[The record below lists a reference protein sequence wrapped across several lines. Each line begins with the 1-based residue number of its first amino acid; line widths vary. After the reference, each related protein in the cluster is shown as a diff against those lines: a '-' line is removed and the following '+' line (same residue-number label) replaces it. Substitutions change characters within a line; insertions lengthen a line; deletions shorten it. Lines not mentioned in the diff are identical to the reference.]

1 MMPGGAFCPRIRYLS
16 GRICCRRALCP
27 RMATVFGRKCPR
39 GAERDTL
46 SPKEVSFRE
55 EPSPGKH
62 FVPKWQ
68 RFSGGNALGVRGEIL
83 LSPKEVSFRE
93 KPTPRGHIIPNWLRF
108 SGGNALGVLREILL
122 SSKEVSF
129 REKPTPRGHFVP
141 EWQQLPGENA
151 LPALREILLSPNGS
165 SYRENSHPPR
175 HLSGTPRQG
184 DLHCWGNFFC
194 GTDAFIEKNSYF
206 WSNFTENILKHFL
219 ILMYFT
225 VG

>member
-1 MMPGGAFCPRIRYLS
+1 MQGGIL
-16 GRICCRRALCP
+16 
-27 RMATVFGRKCPR
+27 
-39 GAERDTL
+39 L

-55 EPSPGKH
+55 KPSPGRH
-62 FVPKWQ
+62 FVPKWL

-93 KPTPRGHIIPNWLRF
+93 EPSPGRHFIPEWLRF
-108 SGGNALGVLREILL
+108 PGGNALGVLREILL
-122 SSKEVSF
+122 SPKEVSF
-129 REKPTPRGHFVP
+129 REKLTPGGTLSPKGNGFREEMPSWCRGRYFCPRMAAVIGRTRI
-141 EWQQLPGENA
+141 LPGPFWH
-151 LPALREILLSPNGS
+151 PAA
-165 SYRENSHPPR
+165 
-175 HLSGTPRQG
+175 G